1 MSKINDSQN
10 NQNNNTES
18 ITIKLA
24 SLEKEYQILL
34 EQYEVAQNNYIANL
48 NSSDTNNDF
57 VSLQSRT
64 FWGTYGLKEGK
75 TTNESDCKSMCLSD
89 TKCTGAT
96 YNPAKQ
102 YCWTRGG
109 ESSVTVGQSDD
120 YALIPQLRQ
129 NVVELS
135 SLNERLL
142 DINKQ
147 ITQLLNQ
154 LYPIAKSE
162 VEMKNQKQKE
172 LDKYYGH
179 LLKEQIEIEMAMQKY
194 QTAEHKLANG
204 QLNTVRQDFILRF
217 WIFIFL
223 FLVAIIVLEFM
234 GIGTLGSIG
243 SIIFSMIVVV
253 SALFLMTGFRGTAG
267 FTWFMICVFV
277 VYLLILFR

>member
-1 MSKINDSQN
+1 
-10 NQNNNTES
+10 
-18 ITIKLA
+18 
-24 SLEKEYQILL
+24 
-34 EQYEVAQNNYIANL
+34 
-48 NSSDTNNDF
+48 
-57 VSLQSRT
+57 
-64 FWGTYGLKEGK
+64 
-75 TTNESDCKSMCLSD
+75 MCLSD

-109 ESSVTVGQSDD
+109 ESNVTTGQSDD
-120 YALIPQLRQ
+120 YALIPELRQ
-129 NVVELS
+129 NVVALS

-142 DINKQ
+142 DINNQ

-172 LDKYYGH
+172 LEKYYGH
-179 LLKEQIEIEMAMQKY
+179 LLKEQIEIELAMQKY
-194 QTAEHKLANG
+194 QTAEQKLANG
-204 QLNTVRQDFILRF
+204 QLNTVRQDLILRF

-234 GIGTLGSIG
+234 GVGTLGSIG
-243 SIIFSMIVVV
+243 TIVFSMIVIV
-253 SALFLMTGFRGTAG
+253 SGLFLMTGFRGTAG
-267 FTWFMICVFV
+267 FTWFMICVFI